1 MAVRFKL
8 DENLPRDA
16 AELFLRSGHEIET
29 VLDEQ
34 LGGQLDTTVFD
45 ACQTEGRVLVTFD
58 LDFADIRR
66 YPPATHSGVWVL
78 RPATQSVGST
88 ISLLRGA
95 LATLDREPVSQHLW
109 IVEPERIRIR
119 K

>member
-16 AELFLRSGHEIET
+16 AEFFQRSGHDTET
-29 VLDEQ
+29 VLDER
-34 LGGQLDTTVFD
+34 LGGQLDATVFE
-45 ACQTEGRVLVTFD
+45 ACQREGRVLVTLD
-58 LDFADIRR
+58 LDFSDIRR
-66 YPPATHSGVWVL
+66 YPPAAHSGVWVL

-88 ISLLRGA
+88 IALLRGA
-95 LATLDREPVSQHLW
+95 LDTLAREPAHQHLW